1 MNDRIRWGILST
13 ANINRL
19 LIPQMHHSARSEV
32 QAVASRNLSTATAYA
47 AEWEIPTAYG
57 SYEALL
63 NDSKIDVVYIPLPN
77 TLHAEWAVAA
87 ANAGKHVLCEKP
99 IVQTLGDFE
108 RAEQAARENNIC
120 LVEAFAN
127 LHHPQHYVALSL
139 IESGRIGELQTING
153 WFYFHLSPEKVN
165 NIRLNA
171 ELGGGSLWD
180 LGVYSNALSIFYAG
194 GKAPQS
200 VWGTR
205 FLGESGVDVTFAGQM
220 LFDNR
225 ITAQISCG
233 FKNPPREGLQ
243 LVGDAGI
250 LEILS
255 PHNTTGEHETEFR
268 LTDNVGTQET
278 IVNSPKNSYV
288 AEIEAMEACVL
299 DEAEPLLPLS
309 LCREFL
315 RTVLALHE
323 SANTNSLI
331 QLRSTEQLY
340 GDRQ

>member
-1 MNDRIRWGILST
+1 MNNRLRWGILST
-13 ANINRL
+13 ANINRS
-19 LIPQMHHSARSEV
+19 LIPQMHHSARSELE
-32 QAVASRNLSTATAYA
+32 AVASRNLATATAYA

-63 NDSKIDVVYIPLPN
+63 NDSKIDIVYISLPN
-77 TLHAEWAVAA
+77 TLHAEWAIAA

-99 IVQTLGDFE
+99 IVQTLADFE
-108 RAEQAARENNIC
+108 RVERAAQENNIY

-127 LHHPQHYVALSL
+127 LHHPQHYTVLSL
-139 IESGRIGELQTING
+139 VESGRIGELQTING
-153 WFYFHLSPEKVN
+153 WFYYHLSPEKVN

-171 ELGGGSLWD
+171 DLGGGSLWD
-180 LGVYSNALSIFYAG
+180 VGVYSSALSIFYAG

-205 FLGESGVDVTFAGQM
+205 FLGESGVDVSFAGQM
-220 LFDNR
+220 VFDNGV
-225 ITAQISCG
+225 TAQISCG
-233 FKNPPREGLQ
+233 FKNPFRQGLQ

-255 PHNTTGEHETEFR
+255 PHNTTAEHETELL
-268 LTDNVGTQET
+268 LTNNAGTQET
-278 IVNSPKNSYV
+278 IINSPKNSYL
-288 AEIEAMEACVL
+288 AEVEAMEACVL

-315 RTVLALHE
+315 RTVLALYE
-323 SANTNSLI
+323 SAISNSLI
-331 QLRSTEQLY
+331 QLRSTEQLN
-340 GDRQ
+340 GDRR

>member
-1 MNDRIRWGILST
+1 MNNRLRWGILST
-13 ANINRL
+13 ANINRS
-19 LIPQMHHSARSEV
+19 LIPQMHHSARSEL
-32 QAVASRNLSTATAYA
+32 QAVASRNLATATAYA
-47 AEWEIPTAYG
+47 AEWGIPTAYG

-63 NDSKIDVVYIPLPN
+63 NDSKIDIVYISLPN
-77 TLHAEWAVAA
+77 TLHAEWAIAA
-87 ANAGKHVLCEKP
+87 ANAGKQVLCEKP
-99 IVQTLGDFE
+99 IVQTLADFE
-108 RAEQAARENNIC
+108 RVERAAQENNIY

-127 LHHPQHYVALSL
+127 LHHPQHYSVLSL
-139 IESGRIGELQTING
+139 VESGRIGELQTING

-205 FLGESGVDVTFAGQM
+205 FLGESGVDVSFAGQM
-220 LFDNR
+220 VFDNGV
-225 ITAQISCG
+225 TAQISCG
-233 FKNPPREGLQ
+233 FQNPFREGLQ

-255 PHNTTGEHETEFR
+255 PHNTTGEHGSELL
-268 LTDNVGTQET
+268 LTNNAGTQET
-278 IVNSPKNSYV
+278 IINSPKNSYL
-288 AEIEAMEACVL
+288 AEVEAMEACVL

-315 RTVLALHE
+315 RTVLALHG

-331 QLRSTEQLY
+331 QLRSTEQLN